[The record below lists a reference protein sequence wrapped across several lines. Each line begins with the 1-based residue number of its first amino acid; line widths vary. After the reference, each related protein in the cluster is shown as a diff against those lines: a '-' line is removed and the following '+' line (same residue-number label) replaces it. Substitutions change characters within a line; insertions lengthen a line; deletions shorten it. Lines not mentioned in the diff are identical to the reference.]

1 MSKKPEQVETPKK
14 KFDDPLDGK
23 KIHPVNG
30 HVLIELLKK
39 NDDIKLPPDL
49 RDREYQGRV
58 VAVAG
63 DVSDYSDGDYVIFE
77 KFADSAIDKIPYGED
92 KDGETI
98 EVTLIKDK
106 LIMGIW
112 K

>member
-1 MSKKPEQVETPKK
+1 MSKKPEQIETPKK

-23 KIHPVNG
+23 EIKPVNG

-39 NDDIKLPPDL
+39 DNSIHLPPDL

-58 VAVAG
+58 VGVAE
-63 DVSDYSDGDYVIFE
+63 DVTDYEVGEYVIFE

-92 KDGETI
+92 SDGETI